1 MKNLLL
7 AAFAV
12 AILGA
17 CSSPKTAE
25 NTATLRGIGTTA
37 MIPKAIAYK
46 TSGNYTDNV
55 PVNINPSTGKL
66 TSFPAPADVN
76 PATSAPVQLNDGWLL
91 DRRGVGQNTVFTTYT
106 YEQYH
111 SLTAVPDN
119 LLDCVIPG
127 SKVTEIIRFPA
138 KINEITPE
146 MANRF
151 IATGDYITILPAG
164 PRPAPLSPEH

>member
-1 MKNLLL
+1 MKNFLL
-7 AAFAV
+7 AVAAV

-25 NTATLRGIGTTA
+25 NTTTVTAASGTRTPNA

-46 TSGNYTDNV
+46 TSGNYADNV
-55 PVNINPSTGKL
+55 PVNINPLTGKL
-66 TSFPAPADVN
+66 ASFPAPGDVN

-91 DRRGVGQNTVFTTYT
+91 DRRGVGANTVFTTYT

-111 SLTAVPDN
+111 ALTAVPDN
-119 LLDCVIPG
+119 LLECVIPG

-138 KINEITPE
+138 SINEITPE
-146 MANRF
+146 KANRF
-151 IATGDYITILPAG
+151 IATGDYTTILPA
-164 PRPAPLSPEH
+164 R